1 MALMVLY
8 FSWFID
14 FLSNRTQTLKVGT
27 HLSPPVSVTSGVPQG
42 SVIGPIIF
50 LLFINDITDN
60 MNPEINVKLFADDLK
75 VYTELSH
82 PDSIKNF
89 QIHLNHIQHSTFNW
103 ATTWQ
108 MQISYEKSNIFS
120 LTSNNPNQY
129 FFENKLITHV
139 ESITDLGILIE
150 PKLKFNGHIH
160 NIVAKAKQRA
170 ALIHRSFLS
179 RNVQNLT
186 RAFVTYVRPILEY
199 SSAVWSP
206 SLITL
211 INKIESVQRNF
222 TKRLP
227 GLQNLNYGER
237 LNTLKLKSL
246 EHRRLITDLVTCY
259 NIIHNNIIISTKN
272 FFTVSTTTNLRGH
285 PFRLSVPIVK
295 NNTHLNFFSVRIVK
309 IWNSLPSHIVT
320 ANNVNLF
327 KTRLS
332 QHNLSKYLIG
342 PTST

>member
-1 MALMVLY
+1 
-8 FSWFID
+8 
-14 FLSNRTQTLKVGT
+14 
-27 HLSPPVSVTSGVPQG
+27 
-42 SVIGPIIF
+42 
-50 LLFINDITDN
+50 

-89 QIHLNHIQHSTFNW
+89 QIHLNHIQNW

-129 FFENKLITHV
+129 FFENKLITQV

-237 LNTLKLKSL
+237 LN
-246 EHRRLITDLVTCY
+246 I
-259 NIIHNNIIISTKN
+259 
-272 FFTVSTTTNLRGH
+272 
-285 PFRLSVPIVK
+285 
-295 NNTHLNFFSVRIVK
+295 LN
-309 IWNSLPSHIVT
+309 
-320 ANNVNLF
+320 
-327 KTRLS
+327 
-332 QHNLSKYLIG
+332 
-342 PTST
+342 

>member
-1 MALMVLY
+1 
-8 FSWFID
+8 
-14 FLSNRTQTLKVGT
+14 
-27 HLSPPVSVTSGVPQG
+27 
-42 SVIGPIIF
+42 
-50 LLFINDITDN
+50 
-60 MNPEINVKLFADDLK
+60 
-75 VYTELSH
+75 
-82 PDSIKNF
+82 
-89 QIHLNHIQHSTFNW
+89 
-103 ATTWQ
+103 

-129 FFENKLITHV
+129 FFENKLITQV

-259 NIIHNNIIISTKN
+259 NIIHNNIIISNKN
-272 FFTVSTTTNLRGH
+272 FFTFSTTTNLRGH